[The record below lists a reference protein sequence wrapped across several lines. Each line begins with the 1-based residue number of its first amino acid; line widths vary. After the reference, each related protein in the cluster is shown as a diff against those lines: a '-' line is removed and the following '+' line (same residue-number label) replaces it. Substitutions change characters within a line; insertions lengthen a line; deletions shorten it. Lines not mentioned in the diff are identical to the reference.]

1 MNGLKCGFI
10 FTIGAG
16 VGTGITWFFMNKRLQ
31 QELSVREEKI
41 REAVE
46 QVKAAYD
53 TSKKNVDMKKE
64 AMFKGTTSPAI
75 ITKEDLTNYENL
87 TEPYQINNVFEHQKD
102 PIEVIS
108 TEEAEDLS
116 EEDYTEICLTYFP
129 NEDVVLYDTSTPA
142 TIMED
147 PEDYLGKDF
156 RQELS
161 DSDEDPVFI
170 KNDLEGAVYIIYQDT
185 ENSIDDVMTQIVEE
199 DIVASDEGGD

>member
-1 MNGLKCGFI
+1 MNGIKYGLI
-10 FTIGAG
+10 FSIGAAAGAG
-16 VGTGITWFFMNKRLQ
+16 VSWFVMNKKLK
-31 QELSVREEKI
+31 QELAYREEKI
-41 REAVE
+41 QEAVD

-53 TSKKNVDMKKE
+53 TSKKNAEMKKE
-64 AMFKGTTSPAI
+64 ATFKATTSPAI
-75 ITKEDLTNYENL
+75 ITKEDLTEYEKL
-87 TEPYQINNVFEHQKD
+87 TEPYQIDNVFENQKD

-156 RQELS
+156 RQELY